1 MLYTFK
7 LRLYSIW
14 LSASAAMS
22 QLALKKKT
30 WTGMD
35 RVHSQTGYEFI
46 ENNICII
53 KKNKQ
58 YTFQI
63 GNS

>member
-30 WTGMD
+30 WPGMD
-35 RVHSQTGYEFI
+35 RVHSQTSYKFI
-46 ENNICII
+46 ENNT
-53 KKNKQ
+53 KNKQ
-58 YTFQI
+58 YTFQT
-63 GNS
+63 GKS